1 MVDTADVKPAVTS
14 CLVRALARLQ
24 TGGWPLAWHS
34 DQDLEALDEA
44 LLALPEAN
52 NPMVLPELDGFC
64 AALIVC
70 PTVVSPGEWLKQV
83 WGPDG
88 PPEFVSVEEMQHLI
102 DLVTAH
108 YNRVAGMLRR
118 PEEYGPLIVE
128 DPNTGEVFW
137 EFWLDGFMRAVA
149 LYPDA
154 WKKVIHSG
162 DDGALAAM
170 MSIMGLSR
178 FARERA
184 SYSQEEQAERD
195 REAPDQITEC
205 VLELNRYAKGKPSGD
220 LFGGILSGIPS
231 FNSPCP
237 SFRAKKVGRNDPCP
251 CGSGRKY
258 KKCCGA
264 N

>member
-1 MVDTADVKPAVTS
+1 M
-14 CLVRALARLQ
+14 
-24 TGGWPLAWHS
+24 AWHS

-70 PTVVSPGEWLKQV
+70 PTVISPGEWLKQV

-88 PPEFVSVEEMQHLI
+88 PPEFGSMEEMQHLI
-102 DLVTAH
+102 DMVTAH
-108 YNRVAGMLRR
+108 YNRIADMLSP
-118 PEEYGPLIVE
+118 PEEYGPLLTE
-128 DPNTGEVFW
+128 DPSTGEVFW
-137 EFWLDGFMRAVA
+137 EFWIEGFMRALA

-154 WKKVIHSG
+154 WKKIIHSG

-170 MSIMGLSR
+170 MLIMDLSR

-184 SYSQEEQAERD
+184 TYSQEEQAERD
-195 REAPDQITEC
+195 SKAPDQITDC
-205 VLELNRYAKGKPSGD
+205 VLELNRYAKGEPSEN
-220 LFGGILSGIPS
+220 LFGGILSDSSS
-231 FNSPCP
+231 FNSPA
-237 SFRAKKVGRNDPCP
+237 RAEKVGRNDPCP